1 MRTIL
6 ITNWRTAML
15 GTAVIVFRET
25 LEAALIVSIVL
36 AATRGLDRRG
46 LYVGSGI
53 AAGLVGALAIASVA
67 GAIAGL
73 FQGRGQ
79 DVFSAGVLLA
89 AVLMLGWHQLWM
101 AEHGRAL
108 ARELRTL
115 SDSVRDGGATLG
127 ALAVAVALAVLREGA
142 ETVLFIQ
149 GLATSESTHAV
160 LLGVGLGA
168 AGGAVIGTLLYFG
181 LVRIPVRHFF
191 RVTGWMIVVLAA
203 GLAAQAARFL
213 EQADLLPSLVPQLWD
228 TSGLLT
234 ETSLVGQLLH
244 ILVGYTAQPSGMQL
258 VFYVVTLAV
267 LIIGTRLR
275 AIAPA
280 PPRLPS
286 AA

>member
-1 MRTIL
+1 MV
-6 ITNWRTAML
+6 

-36 AATRGLDRRG
+36 AATRGLARRG
-46 LYVGSGI
+46 LYVGAGI
-53 AAGLVGALAIASVA
+53 AVGLVGALVIASVA
-67 GAIAGL
+67 GAIAGM
-73 FQGRGQ
+73 FEGRGQ

-108 ARELRTL
+108 ASELRTL
-115 SDSVRDGGATLG
+115 SDLVRDDAATLG
-127 ALAVAVALAVLREGA
+127 ALAVAVGLAVLREGA

-149 GLATSESTHAV
+149 GLVTSESTHAV
-160 LLGVGLGA
+160 LLGVALGT
-168 AGGAVIGTLLYFG
+168 AGGAVLGTLLYFG

-191 RVTGWMIVVLAA
+191 RATGWLIVVLAA

-213 EQADLLPSLVPQLWD
+213 EQADLLPSLVPQMWD
-228 TSGLLT
+228 TSGILT
-234 ETSLVGQLLH
+234 ESSLVGQLLH
-244 ILVGYTAQPSGMQL
+244 ILVGYAAQPSGMQL
-258 VFYVVTLAV
+258 VFYGGTLAI

-275 AIAPA
+275 AVAPA

>member
-1 MRTIL
+1 
-6 ITNWRTAML
+6 
-15 GTAVIVFRET
+15 
-25 LEAALIVSIVL
+25 
-36 AATRGLDRRG
+36 
-46 LYVGSGI
+46 
-53 AAGLVGALAIASVA
+53 
-67 GAIAGL
+67 
-73 FQGRGQ
+73 
-79 DVFSAGVLLA
+79 
-89 AVLMLGWHQLWM
+89 M

-149 GLATSESTHAV
+149 GLVTSESTHAV

-203 GLAAQAARFL
+203 GLAAQASRFL